1 MKLKINIPEKLGD
14 IPLRNY
20 QSFLSV
26 ENPTEKDFLKHFYG
40 INDLVTVKQKDVAEL
55 VNAVNKCFDNKPK
68 KLIKTFTLNGVEYG
82 FIPKLDDISYG
93 ENLDVTEYI
102 NNPETLHKAMAVLY
116 RPIIKKQFN
125 KYLIEPYEGSQK
137 FSALFKQM
145 PLDVV
150 FSAQVFFYNLMN
162 ELLNCTPV
170 FLKEESQQISAESGE
185 NMQRYINSLT
195 ENLRKLNELR
205 LTTFTKL

>member
-14 IPLRNY
+14 IPLKNY
-20 QSFLSV
+20 QNFLKV
-26 ENPTEKDFLKHFYG
+26 EDPVEKDFLKHFYG
-40 INDLVTVKQKDVAEL
+40 IDNLIEVKQKDVAEL
-55 VNAVNKCFDNKPK
+55 VNAVNKCFDKKPK
-68 KLIKTFTLNGVEYG
+68 ELIKTFALNGVEYG

-93 ENLDVTEYI
+93 ENLDLTEYI

-116 RPIIKKQFN
+116 RPITKKQFN

-137 FSALFKQM
+137 FSNRFKQM

-150 FSAQVFFYNLMN
+150 FSAQVFFYNLTN

-170 FLKEESQQISAESGE
+170 FLKEESQRISAENGE
-185 NMQRYINSLT
+185 NMQRYINLLT